1 MSIRFANIPNLAELE
16 LTEVHGIHQKGDEE
30 NPIKVAV
37 QPEGSGRIIKEY
49 APSTPLSDIVREIE
63 SEGNYGVLQC
73 I

>member
-16 LTEVHGIHQKGDEE
+16 LTEVHGVLQKGDEG

-37 QPEGSGRIIKEY
+37 QPEGGGRIIKEY
-49 APSTPLSDIVREIE
+49 APSTPLSDIVHEIE
-63 SEGNYGVLQC
+63 FEGNSGVLTC